1 MATTNYSLITPTVG
15 ADLNTWGGDLNSNT
29 EKLDDLLGGDQPI
42 TGIDINSGSID
53 GTPVGAN
60 SASTGAFTTAS
71 ASGGF
76 TGNLTGNVTGNVTG
90 NASSATT
97 ATTATQANK
106 WTTARTISLT
116 GTITG
121 STSMDGSGN
130 VSIATS
136 GGLTNAQVANIVYP
150 VGCLYETTSTQNPA
164 TTFGVGT
171 WSLFGQGRVTVC
183 IDTGQTEFNVN
194 GETGGA
200 KTHTLTTNEMPSHV
214 HGYTGVNG
222 TGNPDGAADSTYV
235 GNSVS
240 YPRQSELDYEG
251 GGAAHNNLQPYI
263 VVYRWKR
270 VS

>member
-60 SASTGAFTTAS
+60 SASTGAFTTVS
-71 ASGGF
+71 ASGGI
-76 TGNLTGNVTGNVTG
+76 TGNLTGNVTGTVTG
-90 NASSATT
+90 NVAGNALT
-97 ATTATQANK
+97 ATSAGK

-136 GGLTNAQVANIVYP
+136 GGIANAQIVDLVYP
-150 VGCLYETTSTQNPA
+150 AGCLYETTSTQNPA
-164 TTFGVGT
+164 TTFGRGT

-183 IDTGQTEFNVN
+183 IDTGQTEFNTN
-194 GETGGA
+194 GEYGGS
-200 KTHTLTTNEMPSHV
+200 KTHALTEAEMPSHT
-214 HGYTGVNG
+214 HNYDWENTRGSGSSG
-222 TGNPDGAADSTYV
+222 AGDGASSFYTKTTTSA
-235 GNSVS
+235 
-240 YPRQSELDYEG
+240 G

>member
-60 SASTGAFTTAS
+60 SPSTGAFTTAS

-76 TGNLTGNVTGNVTG
+76 TGNLTGDVTGTVTGNLVG
-90 NASSATT
+90 T

-116 GTITG
+116 GAITG
-121 STSMDGSGN
+121 STSMDGTGN

-150 VGCLYETTSTQNPA
+150 AGCLYETTSTENPA

-200 KTHTLTTNEMPSHV
+200 KTHTLTEAEMPSHA
-214 HGYTGVNG
+214 HNYDWENTRGSGASG
-222 TGNPDGAADSTYV
+222 AGDGASSFYTKTTTTA
-235 GNSVS
+235 
-240 YPRQSELDYEG
+240 G
-251 GGAAHNNLQPYI
+251 GGGAHNNLQPYI